1 MLFIIYSATDESSI
15 KSDLGMPE
23 YSYYF
28 VLKEF
33 KPLLERMGRVEVVK
47 RPEVEVDPLY
57 DDCLANDEPCVF
69 LSFSPPN
76 KTLVTLRCPTIPVF
90 AWEFDTLPDEVWDDD
105 TRNDWTMVLRNLGR
119 SIVHSRHTA
128 DVVRAQMGNAFP
140 VVALPAPVWDRF
152 ADFRQK
158 YPPRAG
164 SDAVELRI
172 RGTVM
177 DSRVIDLAT
186 RQPSGQDECT
196 EPVVDAQAFPEVPR
210 KNMRY
215 RLGATKRHAAE
226 WYKEVIADL
235 LPEIVER
242 RLSSMLRWL
251 ARQLQAIFSGTPDLP
266 GMVEPEKVPEGE
278 HAGSEPV
285 VRLLLHGIIYTSV
298 FNPYDGRKN
307 WLDMLTAFCSAFADQ
322 ENATL
327 VLKFTHHN
335 SNWAFTVLDDMLR
348 KMPRFKCRVVG
359 IHGFLEDESYNQLIA
374 ASSYTVNTSY
384 GEGQC
389 LPLMEFMACGK
400 PAVTPRHSA
409 MEDYIDDSVAFV
421 VRSSEELCC
430 WPQDPRLFFRSHRHR
445 IDWQSL
451 CEAYKKSYH
460 VAEREPDR
468 YLRMAYASISR
479 LRDHASHWVIM
490 ESFKRFLGLSDGA
503 FSLDSTEKHFHKTSS
518 VHLLTEAGDEPM
530 PLPEDESARCGLTDA
545 VISGWFNKT
554 TGELKPGFPISADD
568 VVVDVGCGAGGAC
581 HFAAQQG
588 ARVIYCDSDEEKVAH
603 VRSWLSR
610 DGLDKC
616 AEGHVSDSNPL
627 PLASAVAT
635 RVVAME
641 MLEHVA
647 DPDLVMREL
656 VRIGKPGALYLLS
669 VPAEAGELLQKG
681 IAPESYYQFP
691 NHIRIF
697 SRQEFVALVERS
709 GLVVEREQVYGFYW
723 TLWMC
728 FFWAC
733 QSASRAETGGGA
745 TLDMITGSDHALL
758 KSWSATWGQ
767 LLQLPQGMGVKQAL
781 DQWLPKNQIIIARKP

>member
-1 MLFIIYSATDESSI
+1 MLFIIYSATDASSI

-33 KPLLERMGRVEVVK
+33 RPLLERLGRVVVVK

-57 DDCLANDEPCVF
+57 DECVANDEPCVF

-128 DVVRAQMGNAFP
+128 DVVRAQMGAAFP

-152 ADFRQK
+152 SDFRQK

-164 SDAVELRI
+164 SEEVELRI

-177 DSRVIDLAT
+177 DSRVLDLAT
-186 RQPSGQDECT
+186 RQPAGQDE
-196 EPVVDAQAFPEVPR
+196 EAEQALDSHSALEVSR

-226 WYKEVIADL
+226 WYKDVIADL
-235 LPEIVER
+235 LPEAVER
-242 RLSSMLRWL
+242 RLSALLRWL
-251 ARQLQAIFSGTPDLP
+251 ARQLQAVFSGTPDLP

-278 HAGSEPV
+278 PANSEPV
-285 VRLLLHGIIYTSV
+285 VRLSLQGVIYTAV

-348 KMPRFKCRVVG
+348 KLPRFKCRVVG
-359 IHGFLEDESYNQLIA
+359 IHGFLEDESYHQLIA

-409 MEDYIDDSVAFV
+409 MQDYIDDSVAFV

-430 WPQDPRLFFRSHRHR
+430 WPQDPRLYFRSHRHR

-451 CEAYKKSYH
+451 CEAYRKSFQ
-460 VAEREPDR
+460 VAEREPER
-468 YLRMAYASISR
+468 YLKMANASISR
-479 LRDHASHWVIM
+479 LRDHASHWTVTDNL
-490 ESFKRFLGLSDGA
+490 KRFLGLSDTDA
-503 FSLDSTEKHFHKTSS
+503 PVALAEKNFLKTSS
-518 VHLLTEAGDEPM
+518 VSLLAETPAEPM

-545 VISGWFNKT
+545 VVSGWFNKS
-554 TGELKPGFPISADD
+554 TGELKPGFSVGAQD

-588 ARVIYCDSDEEKVAH
+588 ARVIYCDADAEKVAH
-603 VRSWLSR
+603 VRNWLKR
-610 DGLDKC
+610 DGLDQR

-627 PLASAVAT
+627 PLASELAT
-635 RVVAME
+635 RVIAME

-647 DPDLVMREL
+647 DPDQVMREL

-681 IAPESYYQFP
+681 IAPDSYYQFP

-733 QSASRAETGGGA
+733 QNASRGDQDGGA
-745 TLDMITGSDHALL
+745 TLDMITGSDHGLL
-758 KSWSATWGQ
+758 KSWSATWSQ
-767 LLQLPQGMGVKQAL
+767 LLQLPQGVGVKQAL